1 MAANKK
7 ENRALWRWINLEI
20 WKFGNLWRTEIMTF
34 DLMKYAAEN
43 ACTIEVKPRFEN
55 YEKINIQRLV
65 GWQVTVTKIFPDGNE
80 LKIKRVIG
88 ILGLTKEILDSMIA
102 ELDQQQILE
111 YKAGHIGR
119 QLRDREAFFKGE

>member
-1 MAANKK
+1 M
-7 ENRALWRWINLEI
+7 E
-20 WKFGNLWRTEIMTF
+20 F

-65 GWQVTVTKIFPDGNE
+65 GWQVAVTKIFPDGNE
-80 LKIKRVIG
+80 LKTKRVIG

-102 ELDQQQILE
+102 ELDQQQRILE
-111 YKAGHIGR
+111 HKTGHIGK